1 MTYKSVL
8 RLLHTRPI
16 LSQRQ
21 PRTSKLNRRLSNPR
35 LIWKQGVVSIKYCLV
50 LLNPRLPLWSRLRFW
65 CTMSLRRV
73 SKPSLV
79 LTRHGLGY
87 TVTLA
92 IVTGICFTN
101 KTHKLVSLL
110 FLQGLLLL
118 QATERQPSN
127 FCLQN
132 FHQFITYKPR
142 FELLIIKLSPELLH
156 ISYRRWYIQMEYTGQ
171 WYIGPLSMRQEW
183 IYKHWRVRGVP
194 VKWNRDMQGYFGVTH
209 ARVGQNHVVVYKVR

>member
-101 KTHKLVSLL
+101 KTHKLVPLL

-156 ISYRRWYIQMEYTGQ
+156 ILPKVIHPNGIHGTMV
-171 WYIGPLSMRQEW
+171 
-183 IYKHWRVRGVP
+183 HWPSQHAARVNLQALKSPWSSREVEP
-194 VKWNRDMQGYFGVTH
+194 WH
-209 ARVGQNHVVVYKVR
+209 ARLLWRHACARWSKPCRCLQG